1 MVRTYSIFLIF
12 LLLVGCAVQ
21 TKQAEPVE
29 PVDSNSFLAQ
39 PFSYPLTLQYFQ
51 EEKKDDFKLRRFI
64 RTLGSDT
71 TRKDTIYKFS
81 RKKDSYLFYKT
92 RDHKSFFLT
101 ATLKNKQTHFRG
113 GLHPGMK
120 KTEFMKQITGIT
132 SAEDTLKIQ
141 SSERQAIFIFGK
153 SGQLTEI
160 QLNNY
165 FK

>member
-1 MVRTYSIFLIF
+1 MDRINFVFLII
-12 LLLVGCAVQ
+12 LLLAGCAVQ
-21 TKQAEPVE
+21 TQQAGPAE
-29 PVDSNSFLAQ
+29 PVDSESFLEQ
-39 PFSYPLTLQYFQ
+39 PFSNPLTLQYFQ
-51 EEKKDDFKLRRFI
+51 EVKKDDFRLRRFI

-81 RKKDSYLFYKT
+81 KKNDSYLFYKT

-141 SSERQAIFIFGK
+141 SSARQAIFIFG
-153 SGQLTEI
+153 
-160 QLNNY
+160 NY
-165 FK
+165 RRRRG